1 MTNSRLFIIN
11 TLEFVY
17 YIRIRILFDNLSDK
31 MSSTNEETDFVE
43 EVQMVVEVIFVL
55 SIDIVVEVIFT

>member
-43 EVQMVVEVIFVL
+43 EVQMVVEVIFEL

>member
-1 MTNSRLFIIN
+1 
-11 TLEFVY
+11 
-17 YIRIRILFDNLSDK
+17 

-43 EVQMVVEVIFVL
+43 EVQMVVEVIFEL